1 MLLACCGAS
10 LRDWYDVDH
19 AAPTPGAKLD
29 TAFDQGKQGVVL
41 AATDSGAGV
50 EVSAS
55 LADNDLASIDG
66 LTAEALDA

>member
-19 AAPTPGAKLD
+19 AATTSGAELD
-29 TAFDQGKQGVVL
+29 TAFDQGEQGVIL
-41 AATDSGAGV
+41 AATNTGTGV
-50 EVSAS
+50 EVGAT
-55 LADNDLASIDG
+55 LADDDLACIDG